1 MGQLI
6 ALVPGLAGCWVGQ
19 PTHILNISP
28 VLHPVSLLYAVNIK
42 GRDQLS
48 CCPAPRAGLPTPIPP
63 VPALPYCSGEAQ
75 GQICRVLQL
84 RDRAT
89 SLAFVTIWVVSGV
102 SSPILLPSELAPLC
116 PPPSTICWTV
126 LPRCDAWPAL
136 LSATAGK
143 LLDQH
148 SGSQDLRARWCTCPR
163 CWGVSGGASLACSYH
178 PMADE
183 GWGRISHT
191 HILGSPCSCQQGE
204 HHCAAQVRCRAN
216 SPQCCSWLG
225 TGSVP
230 CLLQVLRAKW
240 GRTSFPHRT
249 SIWQTRWIGSILPL
263 YTLRT
268 SSSRPLPTG
277 SVLLGCPGEF

>member
-28 VLHPVSLLYAVNIK
+28 ALHPVSLLYAVNIK
-42 GRDQLS
+42 GQDQLS

-116 PPPSTICWTV
+116 LPPPSTICWTV

-143 LLDQH
+143 LLD
-148 SGSQDLRARWCTCPR
+148 
-163 CWGVSGGASLACSYH
+163 
-178 PMADE
+178 
-183 GWGRISHT
+183 
-191 HILGSPCSCQQGE
+191 
-204 HHCAAQVRCRAN
+204 
-216 SPQCCSWLG
+216 
-225 TGSVP
+225 
-230 CLLQVLRAKW
+230 
-240 GRTSFPHRT
+240 
-249 SIWQTRWIGSILPL
+249 
-263 YTLRT
+263 
-268 SSSRPLPTG
+268 
-277 SVLLGCPGEF
+277 